1 MSSKKGNPLRRR
13 LSKGYLSK
21 HKGSVM
27 LLTNATIS
35 KDMSSKLSLS
45 FSRCNRQ
52 QKSNQNNTEGI

>member
-1 MSSKKGNPLRRR
+1 
-13 LSKGYLSK
+13 
-21 HKGSVM
+21 M

-52 QKSNQNNTEGI
+52 QKSNQNNTEGIRERQGVPNFVFFFLHFAC